1 MESVESFFLFC
12 RLPEVT
18 KYKQEALQAGLKDI
32 SPYVRK
38 TAVMGVLRLFNT
50 EPDVVE
56 SE

>member
-1 MESVESFFLFC
+1 MC
-12 RLPEVT
+12 RLPEMT
-18 KYKQEALQAGLKDI
+18 KYKQESLQVGLKDP

-38 TAVMGVLRLFNT
+38 TAVMGVLRLFST